1 MEKYISYLLLA
12 AVLSAGMV
20 SCASDDTNN
29 PKEETAETTT
39 LAVETEIDQ
48 EQLLYVDLPQLDFGG
63 IAINILGYTHSYDKI
78 FRTVSKD
85 KDTVL
90 L

>member
-1 MEKYISYLLLA
+1 MLA

-78 FRTVSKD
+78 FRTVSQD

>member
-1 MEKYISYLLLA
+1 MLA

-39 LAVETEIDQ
+39 LAVETEIDH

-63 IAINILGYTHSYDKI
+63 IAINISKSYAFVNIIVPKRDI
-78 FRTVSKD
+78 VGGNCRIG
-85 KDTVL
+85 
-90 L
+90 